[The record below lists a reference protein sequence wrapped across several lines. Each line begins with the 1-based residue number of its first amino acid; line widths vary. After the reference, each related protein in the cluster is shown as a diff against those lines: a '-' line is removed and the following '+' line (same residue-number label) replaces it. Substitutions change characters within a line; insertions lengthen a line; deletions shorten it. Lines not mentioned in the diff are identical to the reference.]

1 MCPIARRNSLSSF
14 KKSHP
19 RHSASSS
26 TKAPTT
32 SSESVDF
39 CFRCSLFLH
48 DPDQGLTKGALFSHV
63 NWTESFWGTNHQPSS
78 RCLSNT
84 RNANEAGGHA
94 RRWVEH
100 NTLTRAI
107 LMIYPLFLVE
117 RGLEPKDDQTEDT
130 HTKASET
137 TTSDEDYTRKLLIS
151 ASPIHAKHRWLHQ
164 NPICIYR
171 YLPLLLFTAYT
182 DAELIEGEAVSE
194 KSTATISTA
203 IIVGVVFCK
212 YTKTWLFWLS

>member
-32 SSESVDF
+32 SSVSVDF
-39 CFRCSLFLH
+39 WFWCSLFLH

-151 ASPIHAKHRWLHQ
+151 RFAHTPRSTVDYIKIPFAYIDIYLSFYLQHTRTLSWSKARPSPKSQ
-164 NPICIYR
+164 
-171 YLPLLLFTAYT
+171 PLRFRRQSLLALYS
-182 DAELIEGEAVSE
+182 VS
-194 KSTATISTA
+194 TRNRDFFF
-203 IIVGVVFCK
+203 G
-212 YTKTWLFWLS
+212 